1 MYAYFKG
8 EIAQK
13 HADSVVIECN
23 GVGYLIGVST
33 RTLAEI
39 GEIGETAK
47 VFTHFHVREGE
58 MTLYGFLSAEEKIMF
73 EKIITVNG
81 IGPKAATSILSVMSV
96 TELAVALVAED
107 AEAISRAPGVG
118 KKTALRM
125 ILELKEKVDNK
136 ELTGAFKDMPQPRNS
151 SVTQEALAGLMA
163 LGFTS
168 TEASRAINDAGL
180 YDTVE
185 ELITAALKHK
195 GA

>member
-8 EIAQK
+8 EIAEK
-13 HADSVVIECN
+13 NADNVVIDCN

-39 GEIGETAK
+39 GDVGNTAK
-47 VFTHFHVREGE
+47 IYTHFHVREGE
-58 MTLYGFLSAEEKIMF
+58 MTLYGFLTHEEKIMF

-96 TELAVALVAED
+96 TELAVAIVAED
-107 AEAISRAPGVG
+107 ASAIARAPGVG

-125 ILELKEKVDNK
+125 ILELKEKVDNS
-136 ELTGAFKDMPQPRNS
+136 ELTGAYKEIPQMQNS
-151 SVTQEALAGLMA
+151 SVTQEALAALMA
-163 LGFTS
+163 LGFS
-168 TEASRAINDAGL
+168 SAEATRAISSAG
-180 YDTVE
+180 DHGTVE
-185 ELITAALKHK
+185 ELITAALKQR

>member
-13 HADSVVIECN
+13 QVGSVVIECN
-23 GVGYLIGVST
+23 GVGYLIGAST

-39 GEIGETAK
+39 GDVGQKAK
-47 VFTHFHVREGE
+47 VYTHFHVREGE
-58 MTLYGFLSAEEKIMF
+58 MTLYGFLSPEEKTMF

-81 IGPKAATSILSVMSV
+81 IGPKAANSILSVMTV

-107 AEAISRAPGVG
+107 ATAIARAPGVG

-136 ELTGAFKDMPQPRNS
+136 ELTGAFKDMPQPQNT

-168 TEASRAINDAGL
+168 TEATRAISQVGAF
-180 YDTVE
+180 DTVE
-185 ELITAALKHK
+185 GLITAALKHRRD
-195 GA
+195 